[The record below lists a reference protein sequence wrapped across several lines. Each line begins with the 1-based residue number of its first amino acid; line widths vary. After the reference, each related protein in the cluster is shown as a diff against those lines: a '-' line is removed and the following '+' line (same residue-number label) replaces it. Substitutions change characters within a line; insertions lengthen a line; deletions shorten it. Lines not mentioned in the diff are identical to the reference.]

1 MIALWWDKLTNRWA
15 LLVDG
20 VVRQATVVTT
30 DRLPLRSRTRVGD
43 AAPHD
48 SVPMAWFEF
57 DGVVEFVGEVATVT
71 ERRT

>member
-30 DRLPLRSRTRVGD
+30 DRLPSNSNHAIGTESWSSSVRSR
-43 AAPHD
+43 P
-48 SVPMAWFEF
+48 
-57 DGVVEFVGEVATVT
+57 
-71 ERRT
+71 